1 MEQEANATE
10 AKDIEEKRESEKM
23 ETEVKEIEKQV
34 NETEIVTK
42 RAREEAKKEEV
53 LVQKTRS
60 ASVEIRRRA
69 LGKKQDKCKQGK
81 LAFETERNATDD
93 VKKTERQTI
102 GDQQKEVLAADMSI
116 AKQQGEIAKFGSQ
129 KSLLITRRQKETVQE
144 EITKL
149 DTEIR
154 DLDSKARLA

>member
-1 MEQEANATE
+1 MREQTTRNVTYRRTQIEASKNETEKIILLKEIEQMEQEANATE

-93 VKKTERQTI
+93 VKKTER
-102 GDQQKEVLAADMSI
+102 
-116 AKQQGEIAKFGSQ
+116 
-129 KSLLITRRQKETVQE
+129 
-144 EITKL
+144 
-149 DTEIR
+149 
-154 DLDSKARLA
+154 